1 MFVYLFPPLDE
12 ESREHTIAPI
22 MFSDKYLV
30 VNQIQPTSYLVLN
43 QIHKKLLPRWCG
55 GKESTCQCRRHRRC
69 SFQPISW
76 NRKWQPTPVFLTRKH
91 HGQGSLAGYSPWG
104 HKETEATEHSL
115 THTHTHT
122 HVCVCV
128 CVCVCIFKN
137 LFSFSTLCLLTPF
150 QEFQSILFKT
160 LNFSH

>member
-22 MFSDKYLV
+22 MFSDKYL

-69 SFQPISW
+69 SFHPISW

-91 HGQGSLAGYSPWG
+91 HGQGSLVGYSPWG
-104 HKETEATEHSL
+104 HKETETTEHSH

-122 HVCVCV
+122 HTR
-128 CVCVCIFKN
+128 VCIFKN
-137 LFSFSTLCLLTPF
+137 LFSFSTLYLLTPF